1 MAQAQA
7 AGLPLEL
14 WAFDESRFGLHT
26 IARRR
31 LTLKGVKPIGQR
43 QIKYAAFWS
52 YGLVA
57 PRSDKGYFAT
67 RRTVKTPD
75 LQAFI
80 NDFAAQEPDHFH
92 LILLDNAPSHHAAD
106 LTLPSHVAL
115 LFLPPY
121 APELNPVER
130 VWRDLKDRLAWRT
143 FPDLLTLQDALATL
157 VEAYSP
163 QAFHSLIAFPFLLP
177 PSPSSFLSFLCS
189 SLFSN

>member
-26 IARRR
+26 IVRRR

-43 QIKYAAFWS
+43 QLRYAAFWC

-57 PRSDKGYFAT
+57 PRAAKGYFAT
-67 RRTVKTPD
+67 HRTVKLPD
-75 LQAFI
+75 FQAFL

-92 LILLDNAPSHHAAD
+92 LILLDNAPSHHATD
-106 LTLPSHVAL
+106 LDLPAHVAL

-130 VWRDLKDRLAWRT
+130 VWRDLKDRLAWRS
-143 FPDLLTLQDALATL
+143 FPDCLALQDALADL
-157 VEAYSP
+157 VEAYSSD
-163 QAFHSLIAFPFLLP
+163 AFHSLIAFPFLCT
-177 PSPSSFLSFLCS
+177 PSTSPNTSTS
-189 SLFSN
+189 